1 MIDLVAM
8 LPQERCM
15 LPSEAADRVTGVRQF
30 NRFYTRQIG
39 LLRQGMVGTAFSLTE
54 GRVLY
59 EIGRRGTATAAEL
72 VAELSIDPGYLSRL
86 LRGFITS
93 GLVVSTRS
101 ATDRRQS
108 ILALTDRGRE
118 TFTTLDRRSQEEI
131 GVLLERLSDDE
142 QGRLLTAMATI
153 ESLLAP
159 AAAPTAPDA
168 VVLRPHRDDD
178 LSWVLARHA
187 AIYGR
192 EYGWGIQFTVLVAS
206 IIGEFQ
212 AGRDPAREGCWIA
225 ERDGVPVG
233 SAMLVDAGGGVAKL
247 RLLIVESHARGHGI
261 GRRLVEQC
269 TRFAREAGYRKITL
283 WTQSVLTGARRIYEG
298 AGFVR
303 VEEKP
308 HRSFGVDLVGET
320 WELDLQAGE
329 GGHGF
334 QV

>member
-1 MIDLVAM
+1 
-8 LPQERCM
+8 M

-39 LLRQGMVGTAFSLTE
+39 LLRQGMVGTSFSLTE

-59 EIGRRGTATAAEL
+59 EIGRRGTAAAAEL

-159 AAAPTAPDA
+159 AAAPTAADA

-206 IIGEFQ
+206 IIGELQ

-233 SAMLVDAGGGVAKL
+233 SVMLVDAGGGVAKL

-261 GRRLVEQC
+261 GRRLVEHC

-308 HRSFGVDLVGET
+308 HCSFGVDLVGET
-320 WELDLQAGE
+320 WELDLQAGK
-329 GGHGF
+329 GGHGL